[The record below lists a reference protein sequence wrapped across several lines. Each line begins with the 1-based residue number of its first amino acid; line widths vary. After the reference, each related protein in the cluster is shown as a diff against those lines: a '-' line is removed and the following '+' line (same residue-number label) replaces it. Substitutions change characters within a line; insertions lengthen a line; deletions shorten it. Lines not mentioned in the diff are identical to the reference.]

1 MKDFGTEEDCDSFID
16 SWTGDQLGAKTELS
30 NGKFRLALPNPVSK
44 AITEAIKMA
53 EKETRL
59 KVPLGME
66 WVVHKNWY
74 GCH

>member
-1 MKDFGTEEDCDSFID
+1 MLTSGWETNI
-16 SWTGDQLGAKTELS
+16 
-30 NGKFRLALPNPVSK
+30 KFAVIFNNPPMNSATSGVFSIPEACK
-44 AITEAIKMA
+44 MLFKMPEKAIKMA

-66 WVVHKNWY
+66 YVVHKNWY